1 MIFSLMKRT
10 LYILNA
16 RAWYVLQ
23 NKIIIVM
30 WGYEKMDEVK
40 DDERLS
46 IEEAKD
52 YYQSLK

>member
-1 MIFSLMKRT
+1 VYFI
-10 LYILNA
+10 IVNA
-16 RAWYVLQ
+16 RAWEVLQ